1 MTEPTPPN
9 QPGTPPTSGQPSSAQ
24 PSSAQPGSAQ
34 PSFVP
39 PLPDGASYQ
48 PPSMPDITDLVE
60 GSKGRKD
67 SPSAG
72 SGLGR
77 NVLVGGII
85 GAVVIAGAAFLV
97 GRTTAPGPKSLA
109 DAFAQA
115 QAGTLPCGDSSGTG
129 AGALIGRL
137 CGSGAGGGFPGGGF
151 PGGGGATGQGGAAGG
166 FGGRGVVG
174 TVTAVS
180 ATSITVDTRG
190 GSVTV
195 AVPSSVTVSKTVGGA
210 MSDVTVGANVTVVS
224 TTDASGART
233 ASRIS
238 IVPAGSLPGG
248 PGDGGAPAPQP
259 SAS

>member
-9 QPGTPPTSGQPSSAQ
+9 QPGTPPTSEQPT
-24 PSSAQPGSAQ
+24 
-34 PSFVP
+34 FVP
-39 PLPDGASYQ
+39 PLGGGASYQ

-67 SPSAG
+67 TPSSG

-77 NVLVGGII
+77 NVVIGGVV
-85 GAVVIAGAAFLV
+85 GAVLLAGAGFLV
-97 GRTTAPGPKSLA
+97 GRATSSGPKTLA

-115 QAGTLPCGDSSGTG
+115 QAGTLPCGDSGGTG
-129 AGALIGRL
+129 AGALISRL
-137 CGSGAGGGFPGGGF
+137 CGSGGTGGGFPGGGF
-151 PGGGGATGQGGAAGG
+151 PGGGGATGQGGPAGG
-166 FGGRGVVG
+166 FAGRGVVG

-195 AVPSSVTVSKTVGGA
+195 AVPGDVDVSKTVSGS
-210 MSDVTVGANVTVVS
+210 MSDVTVGANVTVTS

-233 ASRIS
+233 ASRIA
-238 IVPAGSLPGG
+238 IVPEGSLPGG
-248 PGDGGAPAPQP
+248 PGDGGAPGPLP
-259 SAS
+259 SSS